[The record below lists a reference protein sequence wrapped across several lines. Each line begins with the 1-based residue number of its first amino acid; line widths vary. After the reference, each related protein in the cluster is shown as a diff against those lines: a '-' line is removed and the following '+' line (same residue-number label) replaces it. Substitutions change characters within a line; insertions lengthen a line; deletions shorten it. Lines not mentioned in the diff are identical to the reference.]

1 MNPEQFRTTTSGR
14 VQRVGAG
21 QAAYWAF
28 LPNPLPPDLVFDREL
43 VAGLSTADRAM
54 GELAGLARNN
64 PSVRLLQA
72 PFLRREAVLS
82 SRIEGTVA
90 TVADVYAYEAGQPG
104 FPGGVRPPEGD
115 VREVVNYVT
124 ALEYGVKRLATLP
137 VSLRFMREL
146 HERLMTGVRGG
157 HATPGAVR
165 TSQNWIG
172 SPGAMLNDATYVPP
186 PVPEMADALTALEQY
201 VHSDDPTPPLVR
213 IACIHYQFEA
223 IHPFLD
229 GNGRIGRLLVAL
241 LLVAWDLLPAPLV
254 YPSVYLER
262 RRSEYYDRLLRVST
276 TGDWQAW
283 LLFFLQALTDAAR
296 DAVTKAK
303 ALEDLREQWVQLAR
317 TSGRSTLLE
326 QVVDLSFSEPLLT
339 ARLVTERF
347 AVSPPSAMAALQR
360 LAGIGVLAESRG
372 QGRGRLFVAQAVLEA
387 LQ

>member
-14 VQRVGAG
+14 VQRVGSG
-21 QAAYWAF
+21 EAAYWAF
-28 LPNPLPPDLVFDREL
+28 LPNPLPPGLVFDREL
-43 VAGLSTADRAM
+43 VAGLSAADRAM

-90 TVADVYAYEAGQPG
+90 TVADVYAYEAGQLG
-104 FPGGVRPPEGD
+104 FPGGPRPPEGD
-115 VREVVNYVT
+115 VREVVNYVA

-172 SPGAMLNDATYVPP
+172 PAGASLNAATYVPP
-186 PVPEMADALTALEQY
+186 PVPEMTDALTALEHY
-201 VHSDDPTPPLVR
+201 VHSADPTPPLVR

-241 LLVAWDLLPAPLV
+241 LLVAWDLLPASLV

-262 RRSEYYDRLLRVST
+262 RRTEYYDHLFRVSSA
-276 TGDWQAW
+276 GDWDGW

-296 DAVTKAK
+296 DAVAKAK
-303 ALEDLREQWVQLAR
+303 ALEDLRERWVHLAH
-317 TSGRSTLLE
+317 SAGRSTLLE

-347 AVSPPSAMAALQR
+347 AVSPPSAMAALQK
-360 LAGIGVLAESRG
+360 LVDVAVLEERQG
-372 QGRGRLFVAQAVLEA
+372 RGRGRLFVANGVLDA